1 MKDLGMSWTDIKATP
16 RIELEG
22 LMTAY
27 NEYITVHNFDGYSPE
42 EVSEM
47 AKNKP
52 QVRSQYMEHMEAKRR
67 LNEKLGKA
75 TRRASLSDI
84 KGL

>member
-1 MKDLGMSWTDIKATP
+1 MSWPVIKSTP

-22 LMTAY
+22 LMEAY
-27 NEYITVHNFDGYSPE
+27 NEYILVHNFDGYDSN

-52 QVRSQYMEHMEAKRR
+52 QLRSQYMQHMEAKDR
-67 LNEKLGKA
+67 LNVKLGKE